1 MFKPALNITEQIAD
15 YVEEKIVTGELAE
28 GARVQEIKLAKAL
41 EVSRGS
47 IREALLI
54 LERRRLIE
62 VIPRKGAVVN
72 ALEARDASD
81 VLELLASL
89 EVRLFR
95 LCLDQPEVLQAAQ
108 PILRQI
114 ESAVREGDVA
124 EVLKYRQEYYRTLLS
139 AGGRYLTAQFETLL
153 PTSRRIMYRLIANT
167 GLDLFDISRF
177 YTALHNALEDRSL
190 ERVEELSGACNRRM
204 LNLAQEHFGSWKCNT
219 RRLQAVGEF

>member
-15 YVEEKIVTGELAE
+15 YVEEKIVSGELAE

-72 ALEARDASD
+72 AVSAEDAQD
-81 VLELLASL
+81 VLELLGAL
-89 EVRLFR
+89 ELRLFAACSER
-95 LCLDQPEVLQAAQ
+95 KDVLANAEAA
-108 PILRQI
+108 LKGL
-114 ESAVREGDVA
+114 EGAAREGDVA
-124 EVLKYRQEYYRTLLS
+124 AALKYRQEFYRALLS
-139 AGGRYLTAQFETLL
+139 SVGRYVAAQFETLL
-153 PTSRRIMYRLIANT
+153 PTSRRIMFRLINHT

-177 YTALHNALEDRSL
+177 YTALHQALLAGCR
-190 ERVEELSGACNRRM
+190 ERVTELSSACNRRM
-204 LNLAQEHFGSWKCNT
+204 LGLASDHFGDRSYSVRKA
-219 RRLQAVGEF
+219 RAIA